1 MLRRPLHHQAFPS
14 GIHPIQVPASWKAEA
29 CLERGIY
36 FVIPLQLWNLIV
48 SAVGSDRFSSSDHR
62 RELEIAQ
69 AAGERTGNIAIRLGA
84 FLSYADLSPVQPVQ
98 LTADEA
104 AFLGKNP
111 AQAAHLGQQATAR
124 LNLIHGPRRGY
135 LGWLLTN
142 PAFVQEHDR
151 LLQQHGPSLEVHGF
165 PQPRGSSARIPEHAL
180 GNEVDWVHD
189 CRQFY
194 ARWRL
199 QSLVLP
205 DLPLPLPFQLP
216 AMEDPATVSPQE
228 GVATMSVPDIYAVRG
243 RGLIEETLEDALRG
257 RGAPCHLQGWFEIVQ
272 QSSTMANVLPMYDRW
287 FRLQH
292 YWRLL
297 HRRYP
302 AALRRKKR
310 ALIYAFACFLE
321 VSIDTLKADLRR
333 ITGRLGAGWEQR

>member
-1 MLRRPLHHQAFPS
+1 MLRRPLHHQVSPC
-14 GIHPIQVPASWKAEA
+14 GIHPIQVPASWQNEA
-29 CLERGIY
+29 CLESGVY
-36 FVIPLQLWNLIV
+36 WVIPLKLWNLV
-48 SAVGSDRFSSSDHR
+48 VKAVGGKRFSLSDEQ
-62 RELEIAQ
+62 RESEIAQ
-69 AAGERTGNIAIRLGA
+69 AVGDSTGNIAIRQGA
-84 FLSYADLSPVQPVQ
+84 FISYADLSPVQPVQ

-310 ALIYAFACFLE
+310 ALIDAFACFLE